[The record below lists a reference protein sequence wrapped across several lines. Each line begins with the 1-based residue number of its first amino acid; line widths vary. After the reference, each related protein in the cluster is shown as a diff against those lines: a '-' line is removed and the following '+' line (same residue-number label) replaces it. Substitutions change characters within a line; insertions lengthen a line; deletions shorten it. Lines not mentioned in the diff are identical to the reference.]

1 MPETNEK
8 FPPGYNAL
16 CHGRWSEPGRPYM
29 ITTVVDKRVPIFRDI
44 FLGRLV
50 ISEMMHLQKEGYVDS
65 LAFVL
70 MPDHLHWLLIL
81 KENADLSRVIGLLKG
96 RSARRLNKQLNR
108 SGPVWQPAFYD
119 HAVRKDEDVRK
130 LARYIVANPIR
141 AGLVKRLMDYPLWD
155 AVWLSHCADE
165 SAPTGPDAMPGRKIV
180 GAASAAQLRRYL
192 LRTPQPCG

>member
-1 MPETNEK
+1 MPIDQTAKK
-8 FPPGYNAL
+8 FGPGYNAL
-16 CHGRWSEPGRPYM
+16 RHGRWSESGRPYM
-29 ITTVVDKRVPIFRDI
+29 ITTVTENRVPLFLDI

-50 ISEMMHLQKEGYVDS
+50 IQEMMGLENQGHIHS

-81 KENADLSRVIGLLKG
+81 EENADLSRVIGLLKG
-96 RSARRLNKQLNR
+96 RSARRLNKQLKR
-108 SGPVWQPAFYD
+108 SGPVWQRAFYD

-155 AVWLSHCADE
+155 AVWLD
-165 SAPTGPDAMPGRKIV
+165 P
-180 GAASAAQLRRYL
+180 L
-192 LRTPQPCG
+192 CG